1 MELKIL
7 RETKYNKEEGRII
20 ISNINDK
27 VSDLKNMVKMSLDLK
42 VSTDRIGL
50 YYKKSNTNEKV
61 FLSSNNKQL
70 VEYSVLDKMTIYYK
84 DLGLQ
89 IGWRTTYIIEYL
101 GPLIIISYFFFNLGP
116 SKANTT
122 QILAFIMSTFHY
134 VKRLLES
141 VFVHEFSKNTMP
153 INNLFVNCIYYWIL
167 YGVLCGYTLFNEDYI
182 EGTTRSFM
190 RFLAA
195 FLFFSAEIKNL
206 KCHLILKKL
215 KDNNKGE
222 KGIPHGEG
230 FEYVSCAN
238 YFWEF
243 SAWMCFSLF
252 VNIWPFYLFTVLGG
266 LIMMKWAQKRHAE
279 YLKVFQDRY
288 PKNRKAF
295 IPFLI

>member
-1 MELKIL
+1 
-7 RETKYNKEEGRII
+7 
-20 ISNINDK
+20 
-27 VSDLKNMVKMSLDLK
+27 
-42 VSTDRIGL
+42 
-50 YYKKSNTNEKV
+50 
-61 FLSSNNKQL
+61 
-70 VEYSVLDKMTIYYK
+70 
-84 DLGLQ
+84 
-89 IGWRTTYIIEYL
+89 
-101 GPLIIISYFFFNLGP
+101 
-116 SKANTT
+116 
-122 QILAFIMSTFHY
+122 
-134 VKRLLES
+134 
-141 VFVHEFSKNTMP
+141 
-153 INNLFVNCIYYWIL
+153 
-167 YGVLCGYTLFNEDYI
+167 
-182 EGTTRSFM
+182 M